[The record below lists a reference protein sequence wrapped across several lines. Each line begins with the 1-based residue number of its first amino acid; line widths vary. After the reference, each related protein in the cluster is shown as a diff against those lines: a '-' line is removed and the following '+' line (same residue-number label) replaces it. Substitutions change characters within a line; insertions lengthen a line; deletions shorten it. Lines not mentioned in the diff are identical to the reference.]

1 MITSRL
7 LKRMLPGVILI
18 IAAFV
23 LSYQGYDAGFLA
35 IGGAVAIGTV
45 LFIRWRAGGELE
57 KDERTKKLGAFSLA
71 YSYLVSLILALALFV
86 AVFLGM
92 VDIDAIV
99 ALQIVIYAMTGSA
112 IVFMLTMNRRAD
124 VWES

>member
-1 MITSRL
+1 
-7 LKRMLPGVILI
+7 MLPGVILI

-99 ALQIVIYAMTGSA
+99 ALQIVIYVMTGSA